1 MDERAQRIVDTA
13 IELAER
19 DGFAAVRLRDVASQA
34 QVALGT
40 VYRRFSSKEDILVAA
55 LEQEAVRLQS
65 TVANLDMTNPHPD
78 VRLIAFFESMT
89 EGLCSRPNLARALI
103 RSVSTAEKGLG
114 DKISQFRE
122 IVDGLIIAGIRGDVQ
137 APSDDDRR
145 LATLLQNQWF
155 AAMVGWS
162 IDLHP
167 FQTVIEQ
174 MRAAVPILLRG
185 AGREVST

>member
-122 IVDGLIIAGIRGDVQ
+122 MVDGLIIAGIRGDVQ